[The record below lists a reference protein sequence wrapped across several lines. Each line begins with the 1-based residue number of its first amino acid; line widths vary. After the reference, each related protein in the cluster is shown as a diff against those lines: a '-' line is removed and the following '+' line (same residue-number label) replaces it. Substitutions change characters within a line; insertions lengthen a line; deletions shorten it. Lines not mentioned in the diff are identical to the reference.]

1 MSTNV
6 KYEYEVV
13 IGDNVFNFPR
23 DNRQSARDTMK
34 EWKESGFD
42 AKIVQR
48 KYELVT
54 ERSVR

>member
-13 IGDNVFNFPR
+13 IGYNVFNFPR
-23 DNRQSARDTMK
+23 DNRQSARNTMK

-48 KYELVT
+48 KYELVV

>member
-1 MSTNV
+1 MS
-6 KYEYEVV
+6 KIRYEYEVV
-13 IGDNVFNFPR
+13 IGDGVFNFPR

-48 KYELVT
+48 KYELIT
-54 ERSVR
+54 EKSIR

>member
-1 MSTNV
+1 MS
-6 KYEYEVV
+6 KIRYEYEVV
-13 IGDNVFNFPR
+13 IGDGVFNFQR

-48 KYELVT
+48 KYELIT
-54 ERSVR
+54 EKSVR

>member
-13 IGDNVFNFPR
+13 IGDNTFNFPR
-23 DNRQSARDTMK
+23 ENRQSARNTMK

-54 ERSVR
+54 EQVVR

>member
-1 MSTNV
+1 MSNKV

-13 IGDNVFNFPR
+13 IGENVFHFPR

-48 KYELVT
+48 KYSLVT
-54 ERSVR
+54 EKAVR